1 MTFFFWK
8 HTNFVPSASCFLDDS
23 SVTSQNALDLGEVL
37 EATDVENEVVQ
48 KKRKRKRVVIYSES
62 DGEVESDDEGPR
74 AKIDVKAKNDEIG
87 IIVERC
93 L

>member
-1 MTFFFWK
+1 MTRYAE
-8 HTNFVPSASCFLDDS
+8 NS
-23 SVTSQNALDLGEVL
+23 SDQEDEIHVDLGEVL
-37 EATDVENEVVQ
+37 EATYVESGGA

-62 DGEVESDDEGPR
+62 DHKGPG

-87 IIVERC
+87 IIVEKC

>member
-1 MTFFFWK
+1 MQK
-8 HTNFVPSASCFLDDS
+8 IL
-23 SVTSQNALDLGEVL
+23 VTKKKNEMQVDLGEVL
-37 EATDVENEVVQ
+37 EALKVVVQ

-62 DGEVESDDEGPR
+62 DGVDESDDEGPG

-87 IIVERC
+87 IIVEKG